1 MPRASLWQ
9 LNVTLF
15 VIYKTF
21 ILYIINNE
29 RVGFPIGEIC
39 TSPTFRLTFSFSL
52 ERRWSSRTFWYGY
65 LVTTSPQSLVLPSTA
80 ASQKLAHRLRVFLTL
95 MVWRAVCTR
104 PGNVFTAVCWPA
116 ITSNSGFM
124 KANFSLQSELRLLFW
139 VLLHL
144 AVSLPSVTAIVVRV

>member
-52 ERRWSSRTFWYGY
+52 ERR
-65 LVTTSPQSLVLPSTA
+65 
-80 ASQKLAHRLRVFLTL
+80 
-95 MVWRAVCTR
+95 
-104 PGNVFTAVCWPA
+104 
-116 ITSNSGFM
+116 
-124 KANFSLQSELRLLFW
+124 
-139 VLLHL
+139 
-144 AVSLPSVTAIVVRV
+144 